1 MYKKQ
6 FEDDVWACYNFELIF
21 ISIWNILKM
30 KKNDLKQGGLNNIL
44 VKVGWWDGTFDIQY
58 HLLILFLKLLKQK
71 TQ

>member
-30 KKNDLKQGGLNNIL
+30 TKNDLKTRGIKQHIGEGG
-44 VKVGWWDGTFDIQY
+44 DGGIWYLWYSASFVDTVF
-58 HLLILFLKLLKQK
+58 
-71 TQ
+71 

>member
-30 KKNDLKQGGLNNIL
+30 KKNDLKTRGIKQHIGEGG
-44 VKVGWWDGTFDIQY
+44 VVGW
-58 HLLILFLKLLKQK
+58 HLSYSVSFVDAVFK
-71 TQ
+71 TT

>member
-30 KKNDLKQGGLNNIL
+30 KKNDLKTKGVKQHIGEGG
-44 VKVGWWDGTFDIQY
+44 VVGW
-58 HLLILFLKLLKQK
+58 HL
-71 TQ
+71 